1 MTTQTP
7 HRPAIAGGTPA
18 KQTPYGAERRYGEE
32 ELGELEEALN
42 QGTLFYAQGKKVHQL
57 EEEFA
62 KKNGVAYAVATS
74 SGTATIHAAMIA
86 VGISPGDEVIVSP
99 ITDMGSIVP
108 ILYQGAVPVFADL
121 DPHTY
126 VLDLASV
133 ESLITEK
140 TRAVLAVHLAGNPCP
155 MDELM
160 ALGERH
166 NFHVIEDCAQA
177 FGATYKGRPI
187 GAIGHIG
194 CFSYNEFKHISCGD
208 GGLAVTN
215 DENLALR
222 LRLATDKSYNRTA
235 QGAER
240 NPKFLANNYRMTE
253 LQGAV
258 AVAQLHKLDDI
269 VARRRTWCAELSR
282 QLADLPGIHLPAITP
297 GGDTSWWFYMLRV
310 DPAILG
316 ASTDEFASALQAE
329 GLRASAHY
337 IGHCIYEYPI
347 FVEHSAFERGHH
359 AYMDYTYGK
368 GLCPNAEAILDTCV
382 MLAIN
387 QAYTATDLAE
397 TILGVR
403 RVVDWFT
410 QKESEQ

>member
-1 MTTQTP
+1 MTTQTSDL
-7 HRPAIAGGTPA
+7 PAVAGGTPA

-133 ESLITEK
+133 KTRITEK

-160 ALGERH
+160 ALAERH

-187 GAIGHIG
+187 GTVGHIG

-215 DENLALR
+215 DERLALR
-222 LRLATDKSYNRTA
+222 LRLSTDK
-235 QGAER
+235 
-240 NPKFLANNYRMTE
+240 
-253 LQGAV
+253 
-258 AVAQLHKLDDI
+258 
-269 VARRRTWCAELSR
+269 C
-282 QLADLPGIHLPAITP
+282 
-297 GGDTSWWFYMLRV
+297 
-310 DPAILG
+310 
-316 ASTDEFASALQAE
+316 
-329 GLRASAHY
+329 
-337 IGHCIYEYPI
+337 
-347 FVEHSAFERGHH
+347 
-359 AYMDYTYGK
+359 
-368 GLCPNAEAILDTCV
+368 
-382 MLAIN
+382 
-387 QAYTATDLAE
+387 
-397 TILGVR
+397 
-403 RVVDWFT
+403 
-410 QKESEQ
+410 